1 MVQVVD
7 DMAKVTRFE
16 CPKADWVRV
25 VNAARRTWGK
35 KPLNRE
41 PSDKFKREILLAE
54 HSPIRLLEYDFTIED
69 IRQWVTVHLVRHHEG
84 CEKFVHTQRQDIND
98 EIEKVTANVIKALS
112 DVGMN
117 RDGWKERDYLFQGE
131 GNDMDMTCNAQAF
144 INISRKRL
152 CKGCASPE
160 TRQAWE
166 IVIEM
171 LKSVDPILAEKCV
184 PECKYRNFCPETK
197 RCCGYVNTDNFK
209 REVVIYQNVENE
221 EWRKI
226 ESHNGFWVS
235 SLGRVKRDAFIDSLG
250 RPYQERVVSVVNN
263 KKRGGYE
270 YVHLEDKCKSLA
282 RLVAETFIPNPENKK
297 EVNHINGN
305 KYDNRVVNLEWVT
318 PQENKDH
325 AWKTELCNAKH
336 RMQKIRCIETNEI
349 FDSIVECSRKMGID
363 KRGIFRQLKGEKE
376 KVKGFSF
383 ERINTEAYQKR
394 LEEYRRFE

>member
-1 MVQVVD
+1 
-7 DMAKVTRFE
+7 MAKVTRFE
-16 CPKADWVRV
+16 CPKADWIRV

-98 EIEKVTANVIKALS
+98 AIEKVTKNVIKALS

-184 PECKYRNFCPETK
+184 AECLYRGFCTERK
-197 RCCGYVNTDNFK
+197 RCCGYVNTD
-209 REVVIYQNVENE
+209 
-221 EWRKI
+221 
-226 ESHNGFWVS
+226 
-235 SLGRVKRDAFIDSLG
+235 
-250 RPYQERVVSVVNN
+250 
-263 KKRGGYE
+263 
-270 YVHLEDKCKSLA
+270 
-282 RLVAETFIPNPENKK
+282 
-297 EVNHINGN
+297 
-305 KYDNRVVNLEWVT
+305 
-318 PQENKDH
+318 
-325 AWKTELCNAKH
+325 
-336 RMQKIRCIETNEI
+336 
-349 FDSIVECSRKMGID
+349 
-363 KRGIFRQLKGEKE
+363 
-376 KVKGFSF
+376 
-383 ERINTEAYQKR
+383 AYQKR